1 MAINKTEQIYQ
12 QHIKTLPP
20 SERLALIEIIARD
33 LIAQKDQISEKP
45 KHDIMELHG
54 LGKETWIGVDVQESF
69 DLKEFINDWSSE
81 EIEIIEQI
89 YNDRQSFFD
98 GRRFDL

>member
-12 QHIKTLPP
+12 QHIKFLPP

-33 LIAQKDQISEKP
+33 LVMQSDQATEKP

-54 LGKETWIGVDVQESF
+54 LGKEIWNGVDIQEYINE
-69 DLKEFINDWSSE
+69 LRKEW
-81 EIEIIEQI
+81 
-89 YNDRQSFFD
+89 
-98 GRRFDL
+98 G

>member
-1 MAINKTEQIYQ
+1 MAINKAEQIYQ
-12 QHIKTLPP
+12 QHIKFLQP

-33 LIAQKDQISEKP
+33 LAMQNDQMTEKP
-45 KHDIMELHG
+45 KHNITELHG
-54 LGKETWIGVDVQESF
+54 LGKEIWDGVDVQEPF
-69 DLKEFINDWSSE
+69 DLKEFIGNWTPE

-89 YNDRQSFFD
+89 YNDRQSFFE